1 MAEYFVQQ
9 KALSSN
15 RRTLVQDEN
24 GKNIYLL
31 VGRWGKCHD
40 KVSLYDL
47 DGHLLG
53 FIRQTSVIS
62 GGRFSLYK
70 GLEKVATMQKIPTL
84 KKDRYFLS
92 KLNWIASGN
101 FSEHRYEIKHGYT
114 LIMQMLGTH
123 MLRGDFY
130 SLVIPEKENAPLAI
144 LISAVLD
151 YWLYNSKPQ
160 KTFSLKNYTRQ
171 ILKFNSLLARKQSK

>member
-1 MAEYFVQQ
+1 MVEYFVQQ

-15 RRTLVQDEN
+15 ARTLVQDED

-31 VGRWGKCHD
+31 VGRWGRRHD

-53 FIRQTSVIS
+53 FIRQTSFIS

-70 GLEKVATMQKIPTL
+70 QHDKVATMQKIPIL
-84 KKDRYFLS
+84 KKDWYFIS
-92 KLNWIASGN
+92 RLNWIASGN
-101 FSEHRYEIKHGYT
+101 FSEHRYKIKHGPVI
-114 LIMQMLGTH
+114 IMEMLGTH

-130 SLVIPEKENAPLAI
+130 SLVIPEKNNAPLAI

-151 YWLYNSKPQ
+151 YWLYNSKP
-160 KTFSLKNYTRQ
+160 KSFFSF
-171 ILKFNSLLARKQSK
+171 KFALS

>member
-1 MAEYFVQQ
+1 MAEYFIQQ

-15 RRTLVQDEN
+15 ARTLVQDED
-24 GKNIYLL
+24 GKNIYFLA
-31 VGRWGKCHD
+31 GRWGKRHD

-53 FIRQTSVIS
+53 FIQQISLSS
-62 GGRFSLYK
+62 GGRFSLYQK
-70 GLEKVATMQKIPTL
+70 YEKVATMQKIPTF
-84 KKDRYFLS
+84 KKNKYFLS
-92 KLNWIASGN
+92 KLNWIASGD
-101 FSEHRYEIKHGYT
+101 FLKHRYEIKHGHT
-114 LIMQMLGTH
+114 IIMKMLGTH

-130 SLVIPEKENAPLAI
+130 SLIIPEKENAPLAI

-160 KTFSLKNYTRQ
+160 KRLPF
-171 ILKFNSLLARKQSK
+171 KFALDYGRLT

>member
-1 MAEYFVQQ
+1 MAKYFIQQ

-15 RRTLVQDEN
+15 ARTLVQDEN
-24 GKNIYLL
+24 GKNIYILI
-31 VGRWGKCHD
+31 GRWGKRND

-47 DGHLLG
+47 EGHLLS
-53 FIRQTSVIS
+53 FIKQISVIS
-62 GGRFSLYK
+62 GSRFSLYK
-70 GLEKVATMQKIPTL
+70 SHEKVATMQKIPTL

-101 FSEHRYEIKHGYT
+101 FSEHRYEIKHGRII
-114 LIMQMLGTH
+114 IMKMLGTH

-130 SLVIPEKENAPLAI
+130 SLIIPEKENASIAI

-151 YWLYNSKPQ
+151 YWLYNSKF
-160 KTFSLKNYTRQ
+160 KKIFSLNPA
-171 ILKFNSLLARKQSK
+171 LNS